1 MRCGV
6 HSDRVWL
13 EELEEQEGEVE
24 KSMESSTGFSLF
36 SFGHH
41 FVHSQLKSKKTGIF
55 VRDVSPF
62 FKGLLQLT
70 V

>member
-13 EELEEQEGEVE
+13 EELEEQEGDVE

-41 FVHSQLKSKKTGIF
+41 FVHSQLTSKKLVF
-55 VRDVSPF
+55 
-62 FKGLLQLT
+62 L
-70 V
+70 